1 MAETKVTATD
11 LTVARLAT
19 EEGFRAKAYRDTK
32 GKLTIGYGFSVDAGI
47 SQYCAHALLEA
58 QAQELAIELGR
69 FSWFVGLDDIRASV
83 LIDLA
88 FNDGL
93 VGLLHFPKMIAGIGA
108 RNWQVAHDELLDS
121 EAARELPTRYSALAK
136 ILLNGTE

>member
-1 MAETKVTATD
+1 MTAVDTA
-11 LTVARLAT
+11 VARLAT
-19 EEGFRAKAYRDTK
+19 EEGFRAKAYHDTK
-32 GKLTIGYGFSVDAGI
+32 GNLTIGYGFSIGAGI
-47 SQYCAHALLEA
+47 TQIAARALLEA
-58 QAQELAIELGR
+58 QTQEFATALGR
-69 FSWFVGLDDIRASV
+69 YSWFVGLDDTRASV

-93 VGLLHFPKMIAGIGA
+93 AGLLHFPKMIAAIGA
-108 RNWQVAHDELLDS
+108 RNWQAAHDELLDS